1 MVETRLFLILSSCKL
16 VHQFSCQGFIES
28 ANLPLWMLPIKHL
41 LLFDELR
48 VRPFPTAPILSNAH
62 TSCNLDYFQK
72 HSAKSHAYSPIGTL
86 FSQEPSWP
94 SRQLLNVSSF
104 NIKALITSLWAYSAC
119 FCRNIEMMSYKNVS
133 GDSLSYFYE
142 NKNISHSVTIE
153 F

>member
-41 LLFDELR
+41 LFIWWTESATFSHCVNTQQRSYFVQFGLLSKTLR
-48 VRPFPTAPILSNAH
+48 EVPCVF
-62 TSCNLDYFQK
+62 
-72 HSAKSHAYSPIGTL
+72 TL